1 MAFKTKDWLGLGLG
15 AAAIGGAYDW
25 DKGLSGI
32 TTGDNWGTSNYG
44 SNLGFG
50 DSDIN
55 TSGGDVTQY
64 PSVFNSTEGNALAS
78 QAYKADTDPSYLGG
92 FGDSVGNFLGSKAG
106 SNVLQYGTPLVSGIL
121 GSRATDR
128 AAALSADTADK
139 DREAYL
145 SSLATDQARIDEDQR
160 RRDEAAAAMSSG
172 FNSGL
177 GRV

>member
-32 TTGDNWGTSNYG
+32 TTGDNWSTSNYG

-50 DSDIN
+50 GTTVDSDGFDTGDSYKVVTDYN
-55 TSGGDVTQY
+55 ARTGDVINND
-64 PSVFNSTEGNALAS
+64 S
-78 QAYKADTDPSYLGG
+78 SYFGG
-92 FGDSVGNFLGSKAG
+92 LGDSVGNFLGSKAG